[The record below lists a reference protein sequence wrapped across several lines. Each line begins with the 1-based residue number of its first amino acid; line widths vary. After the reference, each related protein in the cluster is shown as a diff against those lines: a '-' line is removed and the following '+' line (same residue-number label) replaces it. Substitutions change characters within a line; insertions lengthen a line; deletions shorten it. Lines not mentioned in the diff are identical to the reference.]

1 MLLIGPYTQIFA
13 ACIGYPGAPVQ
24 LANIFF
30 LISVTHSNGGLTH
43 NDRIG
48 NAICSH
54 IGIVVAE
61 FNGNL
66 LRCTLVLTNNATNH
80 VVLRI
85 HKAVAIV
92 DRRNDRSTVRITSY
106 AANITIFARS
116 VHRDNAQAVN
126 NLASRQGTDNATDT
140 LSLSFGIDNTRRIA
154 ARNRAPIDPTD
165 YRTHA
170 NLIFFTG
177 ASLKATVCIGDQTDF
192 FQHNIF
198 DMTIPSQA
206 TNEADILFVRRLF
219 CT

>member
-1 MLLIGPYTQIFA
+1 MLLIGPYTRVFA
-13 ACIGYPGAPVQ
+13 TRIGSPSAPVQ

-48 NAICSH
+48 STICSH

-92 DRRNDRSTVRITSY
+92 DRRNDRSFVRITCNT
-106 AANITIFARS
+106 ADIAIFARS

-126 NLASRQGTDNATDT
+126 NLATRQGTDNATDT

-154 ARNRAPIDPTD
+154 TRNRTAINPTH
-165 YRTHA
+165 YGAHT
-170 NLIFFTG
+170 NLVVLTG
-177 ASLKATVCIGDQTDF
+177 TAFVASVRIGTQMNI
-192 FQHNIF
+192 FQHDVLDNTRRTQ
-198 DMTIPSQA
+198 DA
-206 TNEADILFVRRLF
+206 NEPDILFIRTVF
-219 CT
+219 HP